1 MAAEPGGP
9 GETGKA
15 VMKDPVE
22 VAQEFTKRLA
32 EVYGPTLRSVLLYG
46 SVPRGDAVTGTSDIN
61 LLVVVD
67 RIHLPD
73 LERITPLARQW
84 LVDERCAP
92 MLIGRE
98 DWPRAGDAFAIEVAE
113 MHDHCRV
120 LFGDDP
126 LAGVDV
132 NRVALRNQA
141 EHELRGRLVQLH
153 EALMLAAMEPER
165 VGGILVAALPS
176 FATYFRVAL
185 RLAGR
190 SAPARMEDAIREVA
204 SLVGGDPE
212 GCIRVVEK
220 RIAREAPRLVLD
232 DVITMKYYDL
242 VRRVLAYVDEFEEG
256 DER

>member
-1 MAAEPGGP
+1 
-9 GETGKA
+9 
-15 VMKDPVE
+15 MKDPVE
-22 VAQEFTKRLA
+22 VARGFTRKLT
-32 EVYGPTLRSVLLYG
+32 EVYGPTLRRVLLYG

-84 LVDERCAP
+84 LVNERCAP
-92 MLIGRE
+92 MLIGAE
-98 DWPRAGDAFAIEVAE
+98 DWPRAGDAFAIEVSE
-113 MHDHCRV
+113 MHDHRQV
-120 LFGDDP
+120 LLGDDP
-126 LAGVDV
+126 LAGVEVD
-132 NRVALRNQA
+132 RTALRNQA

-165 VGGILVAALPS
+165 VGGILLAALPS

-190 SAPARMEDAIREVA
+190 NAPARMEDAVREIA

-212 GCIRVVEK
+212 GCIEIVEK
-220 RIAREAPRLVLD
+220 RIAREVPRLVLD
-232 DVITMKYYDL
+232 APVTVKYYDL
-242 VRRVLAYVDEFEEG
+242 VRRVLAYVDDFEEG
-256 DER
+256 GER

>member
-1 MAAEPGGP
+1 MKDRIEAALSF
-9 GETGKA
+9 TGK
-15 VMKDPVE
+15 
-22 VAQEFTKRLA
+22 LA
-32 EVYGPTLRSVLLYG
+32 EVYGPELRSVLLYG
-46 SVPRGDAVTGTSDIN
+46 SVPRGDAVPGTSDIN

-92 MLIGRE
+92 MLIGAE
-98 DWPRAGDAFAIEVAE
+98 DWPRAGDAFAIEVSE
-113 MHDHCRV
+113 MHDHRQL

-126 LAGVDV
+126 LTGVAV
-132 NRVALRNQA
+132 NRAALRNQA

-153 EALMLAAMEPER
+153 ETLMLAAMEPER

-190 SAPARMEDAIREVA
+190 TAPARMEDAIRDVA
-204 SLVGGDPE
+204 SLVGGDPD
-212 GCIRVVEK
+212 GCIEVVEK

-232 DVITMKYYDL
+232 DAVTVNYYDL
-242 VRRVLAYVDEFEEG
+242 VRRVLAYVDDFEEG